1 MAALAGLSAALLLHP
16 ALLSLRATA
25 VRWSPLWWLAASA
38 SSLGV
43 GLLAPIGLVA
53 AVSPDAEAN
62 AAWRASVRYKAGAV

>member
-1 MAALAGLSAALLLHP
+1 MPMAS
-16 ALLSLRATA
+16 SRN
-25 VRWSPLWWLAASA
+25 AASA
-38 SSLGV
+38 SGLGV

>member
-25 VRWSPLWWLAASA
+25 VRWTPLWWLAASA
-38 SSLGV
+38 SGLGV